1 MVNMLIYIIC
11 NLQNQLKK
19 YDIISYKLKQ
29 ISKDIK
35 RTSKI
40 SAYNRSSL
48 LT

>member
-1 MVNMLIYIIC
+1 MLIYIIC

-35 RTSKI
+35 QLQKYQHI
-40 SAYNRSSL
+40 IEVLY
-48 LT
+48 